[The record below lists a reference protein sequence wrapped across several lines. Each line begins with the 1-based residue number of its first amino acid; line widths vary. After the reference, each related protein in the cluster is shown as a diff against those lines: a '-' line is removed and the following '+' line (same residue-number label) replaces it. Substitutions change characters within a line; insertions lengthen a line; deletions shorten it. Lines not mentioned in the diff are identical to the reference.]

1 VHRGHDGIDALH
13 RPLDTPPVAHVA
25 HNDLR
30 RHSHK
35 MAGSTLFACQHPHIE
50 AASCQL
56 GHNQR
61 AQPAGTTGDEDHPRT
76 TCSRVWTYTS
86 PELYEL
92 LVLRRGMPLQK
103 YGEFVANAMI
113 AALLERDTA
122 I

>member
-76 TCSRVWTYTS
+76 TCSRTTCF
-86 PELYEL
+86 
-92 LVLRRGMPLQK
+92 R
-103 YGEFVANAMI
+103 
-113 AALLERDTA
+113 TA
-122 I
+122 SSTVPPPSSTGSR